1 MSRRS
6 EHRRPDRHAEAVLE
20 ARLGRPAR
28 DILEATVVL
37 EAWTGRTAS
46 RAMSSARELVR
57 SDTPP
62 IRALS
67 SVEPPGD
74 GDQTSV
80 VAEGITLVLLIVSI
94 AAWATPIRRHL
105 GPDVL
110 SHAIRVALP
119 IAVGLQWGLRSR
131 YLGRPQG
138 IACLARDRPIIWV
151 AILTLVEVPLLLL
164 GAWGV
169 IAAML
174 VPIWVGSAILIRRG
188 WGLTYAGLLVV
199 ATVVTTEDVSDP
211 ELMLGVLTAITLLM
225 CVVAI
230 RTRVGS
236 RTGLRAGSISRA
248 LVAALIGGVLG
259 VLLVADP
266 SLGWG
271 VHGSYPALAL
281 VPSVIGSYWGG
292 YYLWNFY
299 EAVPR
304 GLRGVSLRGA
314 GGLALSDP
322 AMAIFIGAVARLVVA
337 TAVLSAVAFVIGEAF
352 GGTDSVSLFVAFGCV
367 GVVSMLVGMLEAFSL
382 QTAAL
387 LAVMAAL
394 AAELAWAGLVGHHAA
409 GGALAVGATLGVL
422 LALPI
427 LLARVAR
434 SGRVLATTL
443 WIQ

>member
-1 MSRRS
+1 ML
-6 EHRRPDRHAEAVLE
+6 D

-28 DILEATVVL
+28 DVLEATVVL
-37 EAWTGRTAS
+37 EAWTGRTAAA
-46 RAMSSARELVR
+46 AMASAGDLVR
-57 SDTPP
+57 SDAPP

-67 SVEPPGD
+67 SVEPPAD
-74 GDQTSV
+74 GDQSSV
-80 VAEGITLVLLIVSI
+80 VAEGVTLVLLIVSI

-119 IAVGLQWGLRSR
+119 IAVALQWGLRSR

-138 IACLARDRPIIWV
+138 IACLARDRAIFWA
-151 AILTLVEVPLLLL
+151 AILAVVEVPLMLL
-164 GAWGV
+164 GSWGV

-188 WGLTYAGLLVV
+188 WGLTYAGLLVA
-199 ATVVTTEDVSDP
+199 ATVAMTGDVSAP
-211 ELMLGVLTAITLLM
+211 ELMLGVLTTITLLM
-225 CVVAI
+225 CVAAV
-230 RTRVGS
+230 RTR
-236 RTGLRAGSISRA
+236 TGGRSGMRAGSISRA
-248 LVAALIGGVLG
+248 LIAALIGAVLG

-322 AMAIFIGAVARLVVA
+322 AMSIFVGALVRLVGA
-337 TAVLSAVAFVIGEAF
+337 TAVLSVVAFALGEAF

-367 GVVSMLVGMLEAFSL
+367 GTASMLVGMLEAFSL
-382 QTAAL
+382 QAAAL
-387 LAVMAAL
+387 LAAAAAL
-394 AAELAWAGLVGHHAA
+394 AAELGWSALAGHHAA
-409 GGALAVGATLGVL
+409 GGSLAIGATVGVL
-422 LALPI
+422 LTLPT
-427 LLARVAR
+427 LVARVAR